1 MPKLSSGVT
10 GDKVRIFL
18 VDDHPIVRRGL
29 QFMLNLESN
38 MMVCGEAESGPEALR
53 KIQVAK
59 PDAAIVDLSLKG
71 SSGLDLIRDLRSQFP
86 KLKLLVFS
94 MHDEM
99 FYAQRVLRLGAH
111 GYITKE
117 DGAEK
122 AVEALRLVLQGKRY
136 VSPAIADRI
145 FDTLSGPVAEGGTSS
160 VEQLSDRE
168 LEVLQ
173 MIGGGLGTRTISEHL
188 SLSIKTIESYRENIK
203 ATSFHRRLHVF
214 GSINC
219 SPQASPTSG
228 QSVTTVTYNC

>member
-1 MPKLSSGVT
+1 MEKLIT
-10 GDKVRIFL
+10 HTAAKKAKIFI

-29 QFMLNLESN
+29 QFMLSLEPS

-53 KIQVAK
+53 KIQAAK
-59 PDAAIVDLSLKG
+59 PDAAIVDLSLKEG
-71 SSGLDLIRDLRSQFP
+71 SGLDLIRDLRSQSP

-122 AVEALRLVLQGKRY
+122 AVEALRVILKGKRY
-136 VSPAIADRI
+136 VSPAIADKI
-145 FDTLSGPVAEGGTSS
+145 FNSLGGPAMDGEVSS

-173 MIGGGLGTRTISEHL
+173 LIGSGAGTKTISERL

-203 ATSFHRRLHVF
+203 AKLGLANAAELTSYAYTWANHEKPV
-214 GSINC
+214 
-219 SPQASPTSG
+219 
-228 QSVTTVTYNC
+228 